1 MRWARVKR
9 FSRLAWQLIRE
20 AFDEF
25 SKDRGELAAGSLA
38 FFTLL
43 SLAPLIIIA
52 VAVAGVLLGQDAAR
66 AETQRVLAQTMG
78 AEAASAVG
86 NWVDQASAAS
96 GVASVIG
103 GALLLW
109 TASRF
114 TTQLKLALNHVWNV
128 DIALEEGFKDA
139 VKAYV
144 RRRLFAFVVV
154 LAAGPL
160 LLAAFVSRA
169 FVSGLSSALFGSTM
183 FEGAFA
189 STAQLGLSL
198 ALVAGVSMLVYRFVP
213 DTNVGW
219 KVAAMGGAITSVLF
233 NLGNLLVGWY
243 LARAGVGRAYG
254 IAGSVLVVLLWLH
267 FSAQIFILSAEF
279 TQVWARHFGRSLKSG
294 EEQLQRELESAAAAS
309 HEREQDCAARAQT

>member
-1 MRWARVKR
+1 
-9 FSRLAWQLIRE
+9 
-20 AFDEF
+20 
-25 SKDRGELAAGSLA
+25 
-38 FFTLL
+38 
-43 SLAPLIIIA
+43 
-52 VAVAGVLLGQDAAR
+52 
-66 AETQRVLAQTMG
+66 
-78 AEAASAVG
+78 
-86 NWVDQASAAS
+86 
-96 GVASVIG
+96 
-103 GALLLW
+103 
-109 TASRF
+109 
-114 TTQLKLALNHVWNV
+114 
-128 DIALEEGFKDA
+128 
-139 VKAYV
+139 
-144 RRRLFAFVVV
+144 
-154 LAAGPL
+154 
-160 LLAAFVSRA
+160 
-169 FVSGLSSALFGSTM
+169 
-183 FEGAFA
+183 AFA

-309 HEREQDCAARAQT
+309 HEREQDCA